1 MFLSNLSNNQK
12 NLFIQLAIKAAE
24 SNGVVPIEQKNML
37 KAFAMEM
44 SISPVYKTDRDTEEI
59 INELIENSNEKELK
73 IVLFEIL
80 GIIVSDSVFDEKEKC
95 FIENMVKK
103 CGLDILLV
111 DKMVKLL
118 EDYTNVYKN
127 IVDVVL

>member
-1 MFLSNLSNNQK
+1 
-12 NLFIQLAIKAAE
+12 
-24 SNGVVPIEQKNML
+24 
-37 KAFAMEM
+37 
-44 SISPVYKTDRDTEEI
+44 
-59 INELIENSNEKELK
+59 
-73 IVLFEIL
+73 
-80 GIIVSDSVFDEKEKC
+80 
-95 FIENMVKK
+95 MVKK